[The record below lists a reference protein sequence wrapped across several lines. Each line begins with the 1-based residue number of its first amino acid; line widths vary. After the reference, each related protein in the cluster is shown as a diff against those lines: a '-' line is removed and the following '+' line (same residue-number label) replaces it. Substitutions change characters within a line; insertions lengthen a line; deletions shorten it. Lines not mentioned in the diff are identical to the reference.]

1 MHLKEWSGFFLVAS
15 EAEKMLKLRRTG
27 DQILYLGLFKEAK
40 TPRNNEGNRV
50 SFMTFQRETSGKNK
64 ICSTA

>member
-1 MHLKEWSGFFLVAS
+1 
-15 EAEKMLKLRRTG
+15 MLKLRRTG

-40 TPRNNEGNRV
+40 SPRKSNNEGNRV

>member
-1 MHLKEWSGFFLVAS
+1 
-15 EAEKMLKLRRTG
+15 MLKLRRTG